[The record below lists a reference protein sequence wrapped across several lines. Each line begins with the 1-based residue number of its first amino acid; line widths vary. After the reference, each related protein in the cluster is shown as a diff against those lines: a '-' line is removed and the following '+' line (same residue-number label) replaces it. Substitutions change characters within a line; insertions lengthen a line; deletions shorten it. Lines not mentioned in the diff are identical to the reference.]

1 MEDMLEYR
9 DVMTALIANLNLG
22 PFLRKIESE
31 YE

>member
-9 DVMTALIANLNLG
+9 EVTSALVANLNLG
-22 PFLRKIESE
+22 PFLKKIESE